1 VQNNTEFHKCT
12 VNSFDTNHDS
22 SDRFIVESVY
32 VNADVALS
40 DPALPEDE
48 GPPDPSVAKAL
59 LQFRY
64 KCRLN
69 SLNHRK
75 QRPPLETPPNIAFDG
90 QDWTS
95 NDDGTWDIPEGTPE
109 PLPSSAIFSYD
120 DAALLSDLQV
130 TKIASPSEYTP
141 SPPSDLPAQYQS
153 DTGANANCTNDL
165 SLLHDV
171 QWIELM
177 ACTTANVGA
186 DL

>member
-1 VQNNTEFHKCT
+1 VQNDTEFHKYT

-22 SDRFIVESVY
+22 SDQLIVESVY
-32 VNADVALS
+32 VNANVALS

-75 QRPPLETPPNIAFDG
+75 QRPPLETPPNIVFDG

-95 NDDGTWDIPEGTPE
+95 NGDGTWDIPEEPPE
-109 PLPSSAIFSYD
+109 PLPSSAVFSYD
-120 DAALLSDLQV
+120 DAALSLDLQV
-130 TKIASPSEYTP
+130 TKIASPP
-141 SPPSDLPAQYQS
+141 PPSDLPAQYQ
-153 DTGANANCTNDL
+153 
-165 SLLHDV
+165 
-171 QWIELM
+171 
-177 ACTTANVGA
+177 
-186 DL
+186 